1 MAWIK
6 NSQTGRNFVIVQKIE
21 MALYKVLKTFLPISL
36 LNFYHSVLYKS
47 KILTYL
53 TGHRYRGTITYSGVP
68 LDKVIYNYLCRITN
82 AKKSNF
88 FIELGANNGITQSNT
103 KYLELYK
110 NYTGIL
116 IEPIPQKY
124 KECILNRKESTIVE
138 NKACVSFDY
147 SESTIQLTEANLVTT
162 VWEEGGINAL
172 EHVSKFGFSKNIFEQ
187 KVASLNSI
195 LEKNNAP
202 TYIDLLSLDVEGYEL
217 EVLKGID
224 FNKYTFMLLVIESR
238 EINILEN
245 YLSDKNYILIERL
258 SNVDYIFRHKN
269 SVLRLVK

>member
-1 MAWIK
+1 M
-6 NSQTGRNFVIVQKIE
+6 GR
-21 MALYKVLKTFLPISL
+21 
-36 LNFYHSVLYKS
+36 
-47 KILTYL
+47 
-53 TGHRYRGTITYSGVP
+53 G
-68 LDKVIYNYLCRITN
+68 
-82 AKKSNF
+82 
-88 FIELGANNGITQSNT
+88 
-103 KYLELYK
+103 
-110 NYTGIL
+110 
-116 IEPIPQKY
+116 
-124 KECILNRKESTIVE
+124 
-138 NKACVSFDY
+138 
-147 SESTIQLTEANLVTT
+147 
-162 VWEEGGINAL
+162 GGINAL